1 MRRGREEG
9 LFYADDLDAQQ
20 RDVLKRYVEDPK
32 NLPGIEVKMFPPRSR
47 LSLMSHSV
55 FVERIFWKAIQKG
68 DMVVGFNLPFDLSRM
83 AIKASPPDSGGWSF
97 ILSLRKNRTTGVMEP
112 YPERPRIVI
121 KSLNSK
127 MARNT
132 FRT

>member
-1 MRRGREEG
+1 LTSVGSQCVEEE

-83 AIKASPPDSGGWSF
+83 AIKASPSDSGGWSF
-97 ILSLRKNRTTGVMEP
+97 ILSLRKNTNHRRDGTLSRAPAHRHQVAG
-112 YPERPRIVI
+112 
-121 KSLNSK
+121 
-127 MARNT
+127 
-132 FRT
+132 